1 MVEAHRHGVNPGGQV
16 LCVPIP
22 AEMPYSHF
30 PRLKLM
36 SPEEVRALDA
46 TCRTIREHK
55 ERFK

>member
-1 MVEAHRHGVNPGGQV
+1 V